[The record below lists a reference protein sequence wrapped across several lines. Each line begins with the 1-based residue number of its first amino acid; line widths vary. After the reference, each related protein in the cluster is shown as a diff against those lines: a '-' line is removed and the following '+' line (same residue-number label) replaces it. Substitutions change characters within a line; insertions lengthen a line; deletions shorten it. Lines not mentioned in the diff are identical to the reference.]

1 MEKKSRLL
9 SIFNKLDRTAKIL
22 VACIV
27 AAIILPPI
35 TSTEQHQD
43 VNLPA
48 YSTFSTKN
56 TNPHISLQTFDAKD
70 VVCLNWFHD
79 SGKSYSLYCTIKKGN
94 KLYDNGG
101 SKCGYILVKGDGS
114 IVIKGWGEANG
125 HYYGVDGAKAS
136 KK

>member
-1 MEKKSRLL
+1 MKTSEKNL
-9 SIFNKLDRTAKIL
+9 SIINKLDGTAKIL
-22 VACIV
+22 IACII

-35 TSTEQHQD
+35 TSAEQNQD
-43 VNLPA
+43 VILPT

-56 TNPHISLQTFDAKD
+56 TNPHISLQTFEAKD

-79 SGKSYSLYCTIKKGN
+79 SGRSYSLYLTIKKGN

-101 SKCGYILVKGDGS
+101 SKCGYLLVKGDGS

-125 HYYGVDGAKAS
+125 HYYGLDGAKAS